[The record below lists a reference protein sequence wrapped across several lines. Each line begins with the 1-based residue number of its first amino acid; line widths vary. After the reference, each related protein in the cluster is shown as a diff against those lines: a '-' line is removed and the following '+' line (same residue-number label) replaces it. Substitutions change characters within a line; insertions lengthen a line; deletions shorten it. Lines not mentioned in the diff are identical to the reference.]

1 MKFWGYERRDG
12 QIGIRNHLL
21 IMPLVQCVNFIA
33 EAIANEI
40 KDGATFYTGY
50 GCCQVGNDAKQ
61 TRKTMLG
68 FANNPNVG
76 ACIIV
81 GMACSD
87 INGDNF
93 VNMLSQHKP
102 VSYIELHDGDDPE
115 ELIALGCNKALE
127 MQQCLNKMQR
137 KECDLSSLI
146 IGLECGGSDTW
157 SGFSANPATGICSD
171 LLIAEGGSAILSESQ
186 EMIGAEHLFAAKA
199 TDKYVRQRF
208 IDIIK
213 LREQESIDG
222 GVDIASVN
230 PSPGNK
236 AGGLTTLE
244 EKSLGCM
251 QKGGENSPLV
261 EVVDYAV
268 KPLKSGLIFM
278 DTPGDDVESITGL
291 IAGGCQAIIFTTGRG
306 TAVGCPIAPVIK
318 VSSNTRLYK
327 KMENNIDFD
336 AGTIVD
342 GKSSIKN
349 CGQNLFNKLICVC
362 NGELTKSEILHCDST
377 FSITRTGITL

>member
-1 MKFWGYERRDG
+1 MNFMGYKRNNG

-33 EAIANEI
+33 EAIANKVE
-40 KDGATFYTGY
+40 GAVTFSTGY
-50 GCCQVGNDAKQ
+50 GCCQIGTDAEQ
-61 TRKTMLG
+61 TRKTMIG
-68 FANNPNVG
+68 FAQNPNVG
-76 ACIIV
+76 ACVIV

-87 INGDNF
+87 INGNEIT
-93 VNMLSQHKP
+93 NILSKYKP
-102 VSYIELHDGDDPE
+102 THYIELHDDDDLE
-115 ELIALGCNKALE
+115 ELIKAGCDKAKS
-127 MQQCLNKMQR
+127 MRLNLDREQR
-137 KECDLSSLI
+137 CECRLDSILL
-146 IGLECGGSDTW
+146 GLECGGSDTW
-157 SGFSANPATGICSD
+157 SGFSANPVTGICSD

-199 TDKYVRQRF
+199 TDKYVRERF

-213 LREQESIDG
+213 LREQEAIDG

-236 AGGLTTLE
+236 VGGLTTLE

-251 QKGGENSPLV
+251 QKGGESSPLV

-268 KPLKSGLIFM
+268 KPSKSGLIFM

-291 IAGGCQAIIFTTGRG
+291 VAGGCQAIIFTTGRG

-318 VSSNTRLYK
+318 VSSNTRLY
-327 KMENNIDFD
+327 NNMRDDIDFD
-336 AGTIVD
+336 TGTVVD
-342 GKSSIKN
+342 GKLSIKD
-349 CGQNLFNKLICVC
+349 CGQDLFYLLVNVC
-362 NGELTKSEILHCDST
+362 SGKLTKSELLACSST